1 MQYVPIR
8 GGKTM
13 ATKKTTTKKT
23 TTKPETVLLRGK
35 EYFVVERNEHKTK
48 LTDGT
53 IHFWARNEDV
63 EVHE

>member
-1 MQYVPIR
+1 
-8 GGKTM
+8 M